1 MVANTHAFGSFLSDY
16 REGGPGA
23 RFNTAGSADRWS
35 QEDVAARGGP
45 ERHLLGQIERGAA
58 LDLTDTVFDK
68 LDHAYGWPSGYAQAL
83 VDFSVGEVNTPAV
96 ADLDSW
102 PKQALLGFAADTG
115 AEFAIP
121 ASGVHT
127 QLPVEALSSIVR
139 TWHQLT
145 LVDTQAIVEVGELQK
160 LATWWENDLRGKVVS
175 TTDQISTV
183 QHVAIDPLPAIGS
196 LADARRFVLAIQPD
210 IAIDSLLAA
219 AATLLWTATLVRAG
233 NNGVPADGLTALTS
247 LAPAMGLGRE
257 DREWARN
264 YRDDFFSASGLS
276 NAAAAPDIAAER
288 FVAGLIRARDQLT
301 NIVARVDDSGYSWQ
315 RHAPETVSV
324 IDLTGQTLV
333 FYDSEI
339 SPELPAIFAWATS
352 TLRAQATPPL
362 TLQRAR
368 LGAPVTGA
376 AGAVLYVEPCGLPT
390 DGIHRGIRSTSIN
403 PEPVDPT
410 VSGWDSDSRTMVY
423 VGRRGALQRLH
434 LPAW

>member
-23 RFNTAGSADRWS
+23 RFSASPADRWS

-102 PKQALLGFAADTG
+102 PRQALLGFVADTG

-196 LADARRFVLAIQPD
+196 LADARRFVRAIQPD

-247 LAPAMGLGRE
+247 LAPAMRLGRE

-276 NAAAAPDIAAER
+276 NAAAVPDVAAER

-301 NIVARVDDSGYSWQ
+301 NIVARVDDSEISWQ
-315 RHAPETVSV
+315 CHAPETVSV
-324 IDLTGQTLV
+324 IDLTGRTLV

-352 TLRAQATPPL
+352 TLRAQSTPPL
-362 TLQRAR
+362 TVQRAG
-368 LGAPVTGA
+368 LGAPVSGA

-403 PEPVDPT
+403 PKPVDPT

-423 VGRRGALQRLH
+423 VGRRGVLQRLY